1 MKITF
6 DPNKDALNIQ
16 SHKISLHEAKNLES
30 DWLIAEEDTRYS
42 YGEVR
47 VVGFA
52 PIGSAVFCVVFTEE
66 NDVLRVISLR
76 HATKR
81 EVKDYASKI

>member
-6 DPNKDALNIQ
+6 DPNKDALNIR
-16 SHKISLHEAKNLES
+16 SHKISPHEAKNLEW

-47 VVGFA
+47 MVGFA

-66 NDVLRVISLR
+66 NDVFRVVSLR